1 MQNPRNII
9 LVGFMASGK
18 SAVGSVIADRLGW
31 TLVDTDDRIVSSL
44 GKSVSEIFAESG
56 EEYFREKEEEVI
68 RKLCEESGLVISAGG
83 GAFMSQR
90 NRDLMLSTGRVVFL
104 NARPDTLFQ
113 RILNDERKGAPKR
126 PLLSGDLSLDR
137 LTQLLCTRIEYYK
150 MASHHV
156 DTDDM
161 SPEQIADSLLTLY
174 SE

>member
-1 MQNPRNII
+1 
-9 LVGFMASGK
+9 
-18 SAVGSVIADRLGW
+18 
-31 TLVDTDDRIVSSL
+31 
-44 GKSVSEIFAESG
+44 
-56 EEYFREKEEEVI
+56 
-68 RKLCEESGLVISAGG
+68 
-83 GAFMSQR
+83 MSQR

-113 RILNDERKGAPKR
+113 RIVNDERKGAPKR